1 MYKCLVF
8 FALSVR
14 SISREIQ
21 SIFSS
26 CSTFALG
33 VMIEVTYPK
42 SSLANDSA
50 LYPVATRE
58 NCPKFEFEFV
68 IEASPPLS
76 ASKCL
81 LNPIAKTETI

>member
-8 FALSVR
+8 FALCVNP
-14 SISREIQ
+14 ISSEIQ

-26 CSTFALG
+26 CITFDLG
-33 VMIEVTYPK
+33 VIIEVIYPK
-42 SSLANDSA
+42 LSLANDCD

-58 NCPKFEFEFV
+58 NCPKFELEFV

-81 LNPIAKTETI
+81 LKPIAKTETI